1 MDLVAGYGSSDCWV
15 EVRPLIASKME
26 TANFTSVFFTPVLD
40 TLHNLG
46 KPFRFFVVAPRD
58 NGGDGCGGDGC
69 GGERAL
75 VRFFFQFSDEQT
87 RVQMSNVIRTLLDVE
102 VVGGANPPKH
112 QYRFCVDL
120 ELAKNYALP
129 VVLSG
134 QRQELVVNLV
144 DRLTASMAG
153 LGVCVEVV
161 AKADPNAA
169 LGIQKFVYDKL
180 SHKSSLSGVSAL
192 VLDPLADL
200 VGAGIGKDPQGES
213 STVAKSGRSGQNKGV
228 DPWSRELV
236 KNAELKLASNLFT
249 CQILV
254 FGNSLQSVQAVKKA
268 LPVAPTN
275 RFKTSKTT
283 KKPGQCPITVLREP
297 SRYVVRNSVLCRL
310 WWAVPLSVL
319 LFVWFFGLFNPLKFV
334 SASSVSLLSVVDL
347 GVLGFVVSLAFC
359 LFMVFRRRNAVVL
372 STQELSQI
380 VGLPTAITKLP
391 IALGKV
397 PVSRMQLGS
406 EHVEE
411 EVRGQ
416 EAKEVS
422 FDKEEV
428 SEERSQ
434 ECTSLSSRHYL
445 TSDGEDSL
453 SDFKF

>member
-1 MDLVAGYGSSDCWV
+1 MDLAENDCWV
-15 EVRPLIASKME
+15 EVRPLITSKLE
-26 TANFTSVFFTPVLD
+26 TSHFTPIFFTPVLD

-58 NGGDGCGGDGC
+58 NGGDGG

-87 RVQMSNVIRTLLDVE
+87 RVQMSNVMRTLLDVE

-180 SHKSSLSGVSAL
+180 SHKSSSSGVSAL
-192 VLDPLADL
+192 FLDPLADL
-200 VGAGIGKDPQGES
+200 VGAGIGKDPQGEL

-236 KNAELKLASNLFT
+236 KNAELKFASNLFT

-268 LPVAPTN
+268 LPAAPTN

-283 KKPGQCPITVLREP
+283 KKPRQCPITVLRAP
-297 SRYVVRNSVLCRL
+297 SRYVVNNSVLCRL
-310 WWAVPLSVL
+310 WWVLPLSIL
-319 LFVWFFGLFNPLKFV
+319 LLTWFFGLFNPLRFV
-334 SASSVSLLSVVDL
+334 SSVSLLSVVDL
-347 GVLGFVVSLAFC
+347 GFLVFVVSLAVC
-359 LFMVFRRRNAVVL
+359 LFLVFRRRNTIVL

-380 VGLPTAITKLP
+380 VGLPTAIAKLP

-406 EHVEE
+406 EHIEE
-411 EVRGQ
+411 EAREQ

-434 ECTSLSSRHYL
+434 ECTSLSSRRYL

-453 SDFKF
+453 SDF